1 MLAAPYTQ
9 WCAFFRVC
17 VCVCVCVRVCA
28 EGETARRHA
37 CDGNPCVSAST
48 RCTSHPG
55 IWKDKP
61 PHHIK
66 EDGYPHKAIWTGSH
80 PLHYYIHLCI
90 KRPLH
95 PLLLFGLSDSV
106 ARLKGT
112 RINASGPERE
122 RGSEGARE
130 KRKRREAAGT
140 LMVSQRDAGGG
151 PFQDPLNITYQMLKS
166 QSRPLACPLHCKE
179 FTHPPCSSRNRSS

>member
-1 MLAAPYTQ
+1 MREAKGTSTCSQRPTRSGVRFSACVY
-9 WCAFFRVC
+9 VC
-17 VCVCVCVRVCA
+17 VSVRVCA

-61 PHHIK
+61 PQHIK
-66 EDGYPHKAIWTGSH
+66 VDGYPLPSGPFVRLLHKAIWTGSH
-80 PLHYYIHLCI
+80 PLHYYMHLCI
-90 KRPLH
+90 ERPLH
-95 PLLLFGLSDSV
+95 PLLL
-106 ARLKGT
+106 
-112 RINASGPERE
+112 
-122 RGSEGARE
+122 
-130 KRKRREAAGT
+130 

-151 PFQDPLNITYQMLKS
+151 PFQHPLNITYQMLKG
-166 QSRPLACPLHCKE
+166 QSRPLVCPLHCKK